1 MIATE
6 DLRHRLQSMLE
17 EYLRLRTA
25 HRQLETSERRR
36 RQVERELQAAKEAA
50 EAAESRSAFLAEASV
65 ILTSSLDYQ
74 ETLAR
79 LARLPLPRLADYCV
93 LFGVEESG
101 EIRQLAAAHVDPG
114 KQPLLDR
121 LGEVY
126 LPRESGFL
134 ARVTATA
141 EPLLVHEVPEP
152 ALAALAVNPEILE
165 IFRALSPRSTMVL
178 PMNARGRVVG
188 VLLLAADQRGRA
200 YDQKDLELGLDLAR
214 RASIAVENARL
225 YREARSANQAK
236 DHFLAALSHEL
247 RTPLA
252 PVLATVSVLADD
264 ASLPAAVHDR
274 LAMVRRN
281 VELEARLIDDLLDLT
296 RITHGKLE
304 LRPEVTDVGEMVRQ
318 ALRNCCTE
326 DVDNGRL
333 RLELDFGADDHRLWA
348 DPPRLMQVFWNLLKN
363 AVKFTPDGGSIRV
376 RSRREEGSGG
386 PRLVVEIA
394 DTGIGIEPDVLPR
407 LFQGFEQGSRTITR
421 RFGGL
426 GLGLAISRA
435 IVDLHGGRLAAA
447 SEGPGRGALFTVDL
461 PVGVLPPAETPA
473 ATVPAVPDAVA
484 ADEAAVSLRILLV
497 EDHADTAEALADLLR
512 LMGHEVAVA
521 GSVAAGLAAAAEGS
535 AAGGVDLVVS
545 DLGLP
550 DGSGQDLMRELVRR
564 YGWKGIALSGYGME
578 EDVHRSREAGFA
590 RHLTKPVA
598 LEALRA
604 AIRQVAGE

>member
-6 DLRHRLQSMLE
+6 DLRNRLQSMLE

-36 RQVERELQAAKEAA
+36 RQAERELQAAKEAA

-79 LARLPLPRLADYCV
+79 LARLPLPRLADYCM

-114 KQPLLDR
+114 KQVSLDR

-134 ARVTATA
+134 ARVAATA
-141 EPLLVHEVPEP
+141 EPLLVQEVAEPELE
-152 ALAALAVNPEILE
+152 ALAGNPEILG

-178 PMNARGRVVG
+178 PMTARGRVVG

-200 YDQKDLELGLDLAR
+200 YDEKDLELGLDLAR

-225 YREARSANQAK
+225 YREARSASQAK

-252 PVLATVSVLADD
+252 PVLATVSALADD

-376 RSRREEGSGG
+376 RSYRQETPEG
-386 PRLVVEIA
+386 PRLVVEVA
-394 DTGIGIEPDVLPR
+394 DTGIGIEPGVLPR
-407 LFQGFEQGSRTITR
+407 LFQGFEQGSRAITR

-435 IVDLHGGRLAAA
+435 IVELHGGRLWAA
-447 SEGPGRGALFTVDL
+447 SEGPGRGALFVVDL
-461 PVGVLPPAETPA
+461 PVGVLPPAGTPA
-473 ATVPAVPDAVA
+473 ATVPAIPEAVA

-521 GSVAAGLAAAAEGS
+521 GSVAAGLAAAEEES

-590 RHLTKPVA
+590 HHLTKPVA
-598 LEALRA
+598 LEALRS

>member
-6 DLRHRLQSMLE
+6 DLRDRLQSMLE

-36 RQVERELQAAKEAA
+36 RQAERELQAAKEAA
-50 EAAESRSAFLAEASV
+50 EAAERRSAFLAEASV
-65 ILTSSLDYQ
+65 ILTSSLDYP
-74 ETLAR
+74 ETLAS
-79 LARLPLPRLADYCV
+79 LARLPLGRLADYCV
-93 LFGVEESG
+93 LYGVEEGG

-114 KQPLLDR
+114 KQGSLDR
-121 LGEVY
+121 LGEIY
-126 LPRESGFL
+126 HPREGGFV
-134 ARVTATA
+134 ARVAATA
-141 EPLLVHEVPEP
+141 EPLLVQETAEP
-152 ALAALAVNPEILE
+152 RFAALAGNAEILG
-165 IFRALSPRSTMVL
+165 IYRILSPRSSMVL
-178 PMNARGRVVG
+178 PMTARGKVVG
-188 VLLLAADQRGRA
+188 ILLLAADQTGRA
-200 YDQKDLELGLDLAR
+200 YDEKDLEMGLDLAR

-225 YREARSANQAK
+225 YREARAASQAK

-247 RTPLA
+247 RTPLS
-252 PVLATVSVLADD
+252 PVLATVSALAED
-264 ASLPAAVHDR
+264 ASLPAAVHER
-274 LAMVRRN
+274 LAVVRRN

-318 ALRNCCTE
+318 ALRACCTE

-333 RLELDFGADDHRLWA
+333 RLDLDFGADDHRLWA

-363 AVKFTPDGGSIRV
+363 AVKFTPEGGSIRV
-376 RSRREEGSGG
+376 RSYRQEAPGG
-386 PRLVVEIA
+386 PRLVVEVA

-435 IVDLHGGRLAAA
+435 IVELHGGRLWAA
-447 SEGPGRGALFTVDL
+447 SEGQGRGALFVVDL
-461 PVGVLPPAETPA
+461 PVGELPA
-473 ATVPAVPDAVA
+473 AAAKDAHP
-484 ADEAAVSLRILLV
+484 AAVTAILAVRPLRILLV

-512 LMGHEVAVA
+512 LMSHEVTVA
-521 GSVAAGLAAAAEGS
+521 GSVAAGLATALDREN
-535 AAGGVDLVVS
+535 AGGVDLVVS

-550 DGSGQDLMRELVRR
+550 DGSGHDLMRELVRR

-578 EDVHRSREAGFA
+578 EDVRRSREAGFA
-590 RHLTKPVA
+590 HHLTKPVG

>member
-6 DLRHRLQSMLE
+6 DLRNRLQSMLE

-25 HRQLETSERRR
+25 HRQLEISERRR
-36 RQVERELQAAKEAA
+36 RQAERELQAAKEAA

-114 KQPLLDR
+114 RQPLLDR
-121 LGEVY
+121 LGELY

-134 ARVTATA
+134 ARVAATA

-152 ALAALAVNPEILE
+152 ELEALAGDREVLE

-178 PMNARGRVVG
+178 PMTARGRVVG
-188 VLLLAADQRGRA
+188 VLLLAADPRGRA
-200 YDQKDLELGLDLAR
+200 YDQKDFELGLDLAR

-252 PVLATVSVLADD
+252 PVLATVSALADD
-264 ASLPAAVHDR
+264 ASLPSAVHDR

-304 LRPEVTDVGEMVRQ
+304 LRPEATDLGEMVRQ
-318 ALRNCCTE
+318 ALRNCCAE
-326 DVDNGRL
+326 DVENGRL

-376 RSRREEGSGG
+376 RSYRQEAPGG

-407 LFQGFEQGSRTITR
+407 LFQGFEQGSRAITR

-435 IVDLHGGRLAAA
+435 IVDLHGGRLSAA

-473 ATVPAVPDAVA
+473 ATVPAIPEAVA

>member
-1 MIATE
+1 M
-6 DLRHRLQSMLE
+6 
-17 EYLRLRTA
+17 
-25 HRQLETSERRR
+25 
-36 RQVERELQAAKEAA
+36 
-50 EAAESRSAFLAEASV
+50 

-101 EIRQLAAAHVDPG
+101 EIRQLAAAHADPG
-114 KQPLLDR
+114 RQPLLDR

-134 ARVTATA
+134 ARVAATA

-152 ALAALAVNPEILE
+152 ALAALAGDREVLE

-178 PMNARGRVVG
+178 PMTARGRVVG
-188 VLLLAADQRGRA
+188 VLLLAADQRGQA

-225 YREARSANQAK
+225 YREARAASQAK

-252 PVLATVSVLADD
+252 PVLATVSALADD

-304 LRPEVTDVGEMVRQ
+304 LRPEVTDVGEMVHQ

-326 DVDNGRL
+326 DVENGRL
-333 RLELDFGADDHRLWA
+333 RLDLDFAADDHRLWA

-363 AVKFTPDGGSIRV
+363 AVKFTPEGGSIRV

-386 PRLVVEIA
+386 PRLVVEVA

-435 IVDLHGGRLAAA
+435 IVELHGGRLWAA
-447 SEGPGRGALFTVDL
+447 SEGQGRGSLFVVDL
-461 PVGVLPPAETPA
+461 PVGELPA
-473 ATVPAVPDAVA
+473 AAVPDAHPTAPIAVT
-484 ADEAAVSLRILLV
+484 AAVRPLRILLV

-512 LMGHEVAVA
+512 LMSHEVTVA
-521 GSVAAGLAAAAEGS
+521 GSVAAGLATALERES
-535 AAGGVDLVVS
+535 AGGVDLVVS

-550 DGSGQDLMRELVRR
+550 DGSGHDLMRELVRR

-578 EDVHRSREAGFA
+578 EDVRRSREAGFA
-590 RHLTKPVA
+590 HHLTKPVG